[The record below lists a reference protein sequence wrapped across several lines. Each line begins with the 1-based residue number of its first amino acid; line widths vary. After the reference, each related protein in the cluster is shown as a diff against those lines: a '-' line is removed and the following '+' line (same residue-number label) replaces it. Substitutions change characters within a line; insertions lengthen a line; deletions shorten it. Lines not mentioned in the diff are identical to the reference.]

1 MTQRSTLNFLRTEA
15 AGGVVLVV
23 AAVLAIVAANTPWA
37 DEYAAFIHLPLTV
50 QFGAFE
56 ETLSVL
62 DWVNQGLMAVFF
74 FVVGMEIKFEVLK
87 GELANPRRLALPIMA
102 ALGGM
107 IASVLS
113 YLAIA
118 GQVPDAPRGWAAAA
132 PTDIAVAIAAL
143 AAVSRGLPGS
153 LRLFLLT
160 LAIADDLFAVILTGV
175 LFPGAFGAGELIL
188 ALLSLAGMAL
198 LGRWRSPFL
207 FYAIGF
213 LFVWGF
219 TLKAGINTSVAGV
232 AAAMTVPSSPR
243 RPGQESVLKYFL
255 DSLHP
260 YVAFAILPMFAF
272 CAAGFNFRDLAAER
286 FLNPVTLGLAAGLFL
301 GKQMGVM
308 GGAALAIGLKLG
320 RKPTAATWLELW
332 GAAIL
337 CGAGFTLSLYIGALA
352 FPEQGAL
359 QGQMR
364 LGVITGSLLST
375 AVGMAVLAYCGRL
388 RARRGQMDSPTF

>member
-15 AGGVVLVV
+15 AGGVILGL
-23 AAVLAIVAANTPWA
+23 AAMLAVMAANTPWA
-37 DEYAAFIHLPLTV
+37 DEYALFIHMPLTV

-62 DWVNQGLMAVFF
+62 DWVNQALMAVFF

-87 GELANPRRLALPIMA
+87 GELANPRRLALPVMA

-113 YLAIA
+113 YLIVA
-118 GQVPDAPRGWAAAA
+118 GHVPAAPRGWAAAA

-143 AAVSRGLPGS
+143 AAVARGLPGS
-153 LRLFLLT
+153 LRIFLLT
-160 LAIADDLFAVILTGV
+160 LAIADTLFAVILTGL
-175 LFPGAFGAGELIL
+175 LFPGQLGAGELIL
-188 ALLSLAGMAL
+188 AGVSLAGMAL

-232 AAAMTVPSSPR
+232 AAALTVPASPR
-243 RPGQESVLKYFL
+243 RPGQESVLKFFL

-260 YVAFAILPMFAF
+260 YVAFVILPLFAF
-272 CAAGFNFRDLAAER
+272 CAAGFNFRELAAER
-286 FLNPVTLGLAAGLFL
+286 FLNPVTLGLAAALFL
-301 GKQMGVM
+301 GKQMGVL
-308 GGAALAIGLKLG
+308 GGAAMAIGLKLG
-320 RKPTAATWLELW
+320 RKPTGATWLELW

-352 FPEQGAL
+352 FPAQGPL

-364 LGVITGSLLST
+364 LGVITGSVLST
-375 AVGMAVLAYCGRL
+375 VVGMAMLAYCARV
-388 RARRGQMDSPTF
+388 RARRGDIPASL